1 MSLSTSSAIKITK
14 ENENRFR
21 EEVVDIFRVQK
32 DAKRLFLCKERRE
45 IGSLE
50 TKLGDLE
57 RDRELKI
64 QRYNKDQ
71 RNLQWYL
78 YDLRLETSALKGKRF
93 WCLSIIISRTGE
105 TKTPEASDLYTTA
118 DAKFV

>member
-1 MSLSTSSAIKITK
+1 MSFSTSSAIKITK
-14 ENENRFR
+14 ENEYRFR

-45 IGSLE
+45 VDSLE

-78 YDLRLETSALKGKRF
+78 YNLRLETSALKGKRF
-93 WCLSIIISRTGE
+93 SCLSIIISRTGE
-105 TKTPEASDLYTTA
+105 TKTPETSDLYITA